1 MLGAEGDVVS
11 DSPKP
16 GEEAT
21 VRDEQPEDEPQI
33 HDEAD
38 EAERE
43 AWEADPEIPRYATST
58 YGVDYPVEALVRRL
72 TEDYSDDNFDIY
84 IPPFQR
90 GYVWTKPQAD
100 RFIESL
106 LLGLPVPGVF
116 LWKDPGSQRLAI
128 IDGSQRLRT
137 LKYFY
142 EGRIGNQKF
151 ALGRYTHSN
160 FTGKTYTDLDIS
172 DRRMLDDS
180 IIHASVVRQEEPDE
194 DHTSIFYI
202 FQRINT
208 GGSPAAPQEIRNAIY
223 QGALNNMLERLNS
236 NERWRS
242 IYGRVSNR
250 LKDQELILRFLALH
264 RNSKYYK
271 APMKEFLNRF
281 MAVNRGASE
290 SSVARFE
297 SEFSAA
303 IEIIESAIGRDAFKY
318 ERQINAA
325 VFDAVMVGVARRL
338 TSGKITNHARLIAQY
353 RELLGNEQFRE
364 STMRATSNEQSV
376 GKRLQIAIDAFASID

>member
-1 MLGAEGDVVS
+1 MRV
-11 DSPKP
+11 
-16 GEEAT
+16 
-21 VRDEQPEDEPQI
+21 EQLEDEPQI

-58 YGVDYPVEALVRRL
+58 YGVDYPVDALVRRL
-72 TEDYSDDNFDIY
+72 TEDYSDDDFDIY

-90 GYVWTKPQAD
+90 GYVWSKPQAD

-106 LLGLPVPGVF
+106 LLGLPVPGIF
-116 LWKDPGSQRLAI
+116 LWKDPESQRLAI

-142 EGRIGNQKF
+142 EGRIGSRNF
-151 ALGRYTHSN
+151 ALGQYIHSN
-160 FTGKTYTDLDIS
+160 FAGKTYADLGS
-172 DRRMLDDS
+172 PDRRMLDDS
-180 IIHASVVRQEEPDE
+180 IIHASVVRQEEPGE

-223 QGALNNMLERLNS
+223 QGALNDMLERLNRD
-236 NERWRS
+236 ERWRS
-242 IYGRVSNR
+242 IYGGVSNR

-264 RNSKYYK
+264 HASNYYK

-281 MAVNRGASE
+281 MAANRGANE
-290 SSVARFE
+290 SKVARFE
-297 SEFSAA
+297 SEFLAA
-303 IEIIESAIGRDAFKY
+303 IEIIAANIGKDAFKY
-318 ERQINAA
+318 DRQINAA

-338 TSGKITNHARLIAQY
+338 ASAEVTSGTRFITQY
-353 RELLGNEQFRE
+353 RELLDNEQFQE

-376 GKRLQIAIDAFASID
+376 GKRLQIAINAFASVD

>member
-1 MLGAEGDVVS
+1 MS

-16 GEEAT
+16 SEEAA
-21 VRDEQPEDEPQI
+21 VRDEQPEDEI

-38 EAERE
+38 EAERDD
-43 AWEADPEIPRYATST
+43 WEADPEIPRYATST
-58 YGVDYPVEALVRRL
+58 YGVDYPVEALVRRI

-90 GYVWTKPQAD
+90 GYIWSKTQAD

-106 LLGLPVPGVF
+106 LLGLPVPGIF
-116 LWKDPGSQRLAI
+116 LWKDPESQRLAI

-137 LKYFY
+137 LKYFCD
-142 EGRIGNQKF
+142 GRISNRKF
-151 ALGRYTHSN
+151 ALGQYTHSN
-160 FTGKTYTDLDIS
+160 FKGKTYADLGSS
-172 DRRMLDDS
+172 DRRRLDDS

-223 QGALNNMLERLNS
+223 QGTLNNMLDRLNS
-236 NERWRS
+236 NERWRA
-242 IYGRVSNR
+242 IYGKESNR

-264 RNSKYYK
+264 HNSKYYK

-281 MAVNRGASE
+281 MAANRGASE
-290 SSVARFE
+290 SNVARFE
-297 SEFSAA
+297 SEFSTA
-303 IEIIESAIGRDAFKY
+303 IEIIDATIGKDAFKY

-338 TSGKITNHARLIAQY
+338 TSGKITNHARLITQY

-376 GKRLQIAIDAFASID
+376 MKRIKMATSTFTDIE